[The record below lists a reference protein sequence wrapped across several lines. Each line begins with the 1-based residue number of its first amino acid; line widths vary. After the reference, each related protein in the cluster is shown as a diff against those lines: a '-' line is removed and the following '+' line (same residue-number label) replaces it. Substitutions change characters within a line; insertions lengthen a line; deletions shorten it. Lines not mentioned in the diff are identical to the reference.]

1 MRQVPKFSGLA
12 VAAVL
17 AALAAIPIVV
27 RLGTAASTAIPILVA
42 IVSLVAPAILTYS
55 QRTGEVA
62 TRPDDPREAEA
73 EPSFAARRARC
84 GIKPDESL
92 SVLGVV
98 RTADSEFETIEGL
111 LADAQALLAPR
122 DVPPDAAGPPVFV
135 RSAAEALQRARGGQ
149 QQRGHSGGASG
160 ASLQQPPQPQQ
171 QPRPPHPSGPPPDV
185 IVIVEHLDSA
195 GNPTGDATDLL
206 IQVQPRPIYSSPLAP
221 PTNTRSHYS
230 LLFFS
235 PHTPRCYNSCT
246 PRVTRAL
253 SPYY

>member
-1 MRQVPKFSGLA
+1 MLTTLGARTARTSMRQVPKFSGLA

-62 TRPDDPREAEA
+62 ARPDDPREAEA

-84 GIKPDESL
+84 GLKPDESL

-135 RSAAEALQRARGGQ
+135 RSAAEALQRARGGGSSSG
-149 QQRGHSGGASG
+149 GHSGGASG
-160 ASLQQPPQPQQ
+160 ASLQQPPQPQP
-171 QPRPPHPSGPPPDV
+171 QPRPPQPSGPPPDV

-206 IQVQPRPIYSSPLAP
+206 IQVQSRPI
-221 PTNTRSHYS
+221 
-230 LLFFS
+230 
-235 PHTPRCYNSCT
+235 
-246 PRVTRAL
+246 
-253 SPYY
+253 

>member
-1 MRQVPKFSGLA
+1 M
-12 VAAVL
+12 AAVL

-62 TRPDDPREAEA
+62 ARPDDPREAEA

-84 GIKPDESL
+84 GLKPDESL

-135 RSAAEALQRARGGQ
+135 RSAAEALQRARGG
-149 QQRGHSGGASG
+149 GSSSGGDGGGGGASG

-206 IQVQPRPIYSSPLAP
+206 IQVQSRPIYSSPLAP
-221 PTNTRSHYS
+221 PTHTRSHYS
-230 LLFFS
+230 LLFSS